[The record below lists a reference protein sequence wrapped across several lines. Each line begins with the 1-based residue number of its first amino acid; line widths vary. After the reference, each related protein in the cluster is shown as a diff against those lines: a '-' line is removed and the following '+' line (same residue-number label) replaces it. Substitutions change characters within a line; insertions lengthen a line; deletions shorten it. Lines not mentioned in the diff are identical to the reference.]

1 LSDGCASDEVN
12 ATVKVFSPSNA
23 GNDGVLTVCRNE
35 PFNLLSGLSGN
46 VDFGGTWYNPSNQA
60 LSGNL
65 DTASNIPGQF
75 NYNYVVGNGICPED
89 TATVLVS
96 VSNLCNFIGIDEND
110 LTNIKLFPNPTKDKL
125 TISVD
130 GETEPLTLIVEDLN
144 GRVIDNYLNLI
155 SGKGSYE
162 IDLTNYYTGI
172 YIIRLENSKTKQSHR
187 IIKQ

>member
-1 LSDGCASDEVN
+1 
-12 ATVKVFSPSNA
+12 
-23 GNDGVLTVCRNE
+23 
-35 PFNLLSGLSGN
+35 
-46 VDFGGTWYNPSNQA
+46 
-60 LSGNL
+60 
-65 DTASNIPGQF
+65 
-75 NYNYVVGNGICPED
+75 
-89 TATVLVS
+89 VLVS

-144 GRVIDNYLNLI
+144 GRVIDNYRNLI

-162 IDLTNYYTGI
+162 IDLTNYDTGI